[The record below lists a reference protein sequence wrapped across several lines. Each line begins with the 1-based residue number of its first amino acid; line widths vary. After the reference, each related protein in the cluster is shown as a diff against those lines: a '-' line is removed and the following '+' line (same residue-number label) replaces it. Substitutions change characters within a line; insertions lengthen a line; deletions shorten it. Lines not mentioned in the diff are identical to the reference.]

1 MKKLVFG
8 YLCLL
13 FFLNSCTSEQILK
26 IASPKVEQ
34 EDVKTQTL
42 DSLKIKSK
50 AQEAFEFC
58 EKNGYNTSFCILIDM
73 SVHSGLN
80 RFVVWDFK
88 SNSIDRKMLVSH
100 GCCDNAWTSDQ
111 SKENPTFSNVDGSHC
126 SSLGKYVIG
135 ERGVSQFGVKIKYL
149 LHGLDASNKSALKR
163 AIVFHSWE
171 LIPNEE
177 IYPKGTPEGWGCPA
191 ISDDHFLELDKKLK
205 AEKKVLMWIFN

>member
-1 MKKLVFG
+1 M
-8 YLCLL
+8 
-13 FFLNSCTSEQILK
+13 LNSCTSEQILQLV
-26 IASPKVEQ
+26 SPNIEQ
-34 EDVKTQTL
+34 ADVKTQTL
-42 DSLKIKSK
+42 DSLKIKAK

-73 SVHSGLN
+73 SIHSGLN

-88 SNSIDRKMLVSH
+88 TNSIDRKMLVSH

-126 SSLGKYVIG
+126 TSLGKYVIG

-149 LHGLDASNKSALKR
+149 LHGLDSSNKNALKR

-177 IYPKGTPEGWGCPA
+177 MYPKGTPEGWGCPA

-205 AEKKVLMWIFN
+205 PEKKVMMWIFN